1 MHETPI
7 ARIKNWHQEASE
19 KLTALDS
26 RLLELEKNKEQDI
39 VTLLHLMEQKLK

>member
-1 MHETPI
+1 MNDTPI
-7 ARIKNWHQEASE
+7 TRLKNWHEEASK

-26 RLLELEKNKEQDI
+26 RLQELEKNKEQDI